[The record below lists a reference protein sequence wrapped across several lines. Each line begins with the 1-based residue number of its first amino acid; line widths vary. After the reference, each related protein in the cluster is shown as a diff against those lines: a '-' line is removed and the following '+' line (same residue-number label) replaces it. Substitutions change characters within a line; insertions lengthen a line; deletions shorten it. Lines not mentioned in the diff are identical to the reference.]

1 VEKIIINTLSNYSLK
16 GILIILNIV
25 AIPIFISEVGAGFYG
40 VIILASTF
48 LANFFVF
55 DLGLLAGVTK
65 YVASFKA
72 SGDQE
77 NINKVISTTLFL
89 SICFGVFIFF
99 AIYIAIDNG
108 LLEYLKGKSEFMEG
122 SKNIFLLAGTLS
134 IIAWPTKVLD
144 GALQGLQKF
153 VPLNFYKAIGKIFA
167 IVLAIIFAINDFSIT
182 LIFLA
187 LNLDILILIL
197 SLWYVLK
204 KELPLLLISFKFVNK
219 KTFFMI
225 FSFSSWIMLSQIA
238 VLIEYQLD
246 TLIIGLFLP
255 IAAVAAYVVVI
266 YPFRIIH
273 QISGLAA
280 SAIMPAVAEM
290 HALKGDD
297 SIEPFVIYGSK
308 WHNGLLASTAL
319 ATGICCYPFI
329 NIWMDGQF
337 NEYIWVAQIACI
349 FQLLWQANAMVGQ
362 AYIGAGYSKKLGLIA
377 ILVGIL
383 NLIFSIILVRII
395 GLEGVVLG
403 TIFAGIIGEIIF
415 FISCF
420 KDLRISRRH
429 YIFEC
434 LFKGQIPAF
443 ICLIF
448 FLPFFQKIQ
457 MIESWTILI
466 GVFFTIASTMLISSY
481 IFISTKD
488 DRDYLFNFYKRI
500 INKTNY

>member
-1 VEKIIINTLSNYSLK
+1 
-16 GILIILNIV
+16 
-25 AIPIFISEVGAGFYG
+25 
-40 VIILASTF
+40 
-48 LANFFVF
+48 
-55 DLGLLAGVTK
+55 
-65 YVASFKA
+65 
-72 SGDQE
+72 
-77 NINKVISTTLFL
+77 
-89 SICFGVFIFF
+89 
-99 AIYIAIDNG
+99 
-108 LLEYLKGKSEFMEG
+108 MEG

-187 LNLDILILIL
+187 LNIDLLILIL
-197 SLWYVLK
+197 SLWYVLQ
-204 KELPLLLISFKFVNK
+204 KELPSLLVSFQFVNK

-255 IAAVAAYVVVI
+255 IAAVAAYVVII

-383 NLIFSIILVRII
+383 NLIFSIILVRVI

-420 KDLRISRRH
+420 KDLRISRRL
-429 YIFEC
+429 YVFEC
-434 LFKGQIPAF
+434 LLKGQLPAF
-443 ICLIF
+443 ICFMF
-448 FLPFFQKIQ
+448 FLPFFQ
-457 MIESWTILI
+457 
-466 GVFFTIASTMLISSY
+466 
-481 IFISTKD
+481 
-488 DRDYLFNFYKRI
+488 
-500 INKTNY
+500 